1 MCLDAREGMLHSDY
15 DTGEN
20 VLTNSFDS
28 GCSTLLKTLAGEMN
42 GIYLDDASHLNYQGT
57 ELAFWCASLELAH

>member
-1 MCLDAREGMLHSDY
+1 MLHSDH
-15 DTGEN
+15 DIGEN
-20 VLTNSFDS
+20 VLTNLFYS

-57 ELAFWCASLELAH
+57 ELAF